1 MMNTNIKKWIRPD
14 YQPCLPLG
22 DGQSRITES
31 RSHILLSRQAACE
44 GAVLLKNENGLLPLR
59 DGQKIAVF
67 GKAQVDY
74 VKGGGGS
81 GDVTVSYIR
90 DIYEGLKLK
99 EEKVRV
105 FDALSLFYR
114 DYVNGQYQN
123 GEKRGRLAEPE
134 IPEALLRSAAD
145 YTDTAIIT
153 INRFSEEAVDRKND
167 GTDDYFSL
175 STAEKQMV
183 ADVCANFAHIIV
195 LLNVGA
201 MIDTSWFADDRR
213 VEAALMLW
221 QAGMEGGLAAA
232 DLLVGDANPSG
243 RLVDTCARSFWDY
256 PSSAEFHESDHYAK
270 YTEDVF
276 VGYRYFETVPGKKEC
291 VVYPFGYGLSYTD
304 FEISNAR
311 ACDNGKRIFVTAD
324 VTNIGSCAGK
334 EVVQLYYTPP
344 AGKLPKP
351 ARELCAFAKTSLLA
365 PGETETVTLSCDVTD
380 MASFD
385 DTGMIEQSAWVMEE
399 GEYRLLLGR
408 SVRDTVCLD
417 YSYVLTDPRVVE
429 KLHSYC
435 APGRLGKRMIADG
448 TYVEVPDVEITQ
460 KEFPCHYVCEYREAG
475 EDARKLQEVADG
487 KLSLDEFMTQ
497 LTDDEMQQLLTGT
510 DNTGV
515 ASTNGMGGLKRLGI
529 PNVMTTDGPAGVRIR
544 KNRGVSTTAFPT
556 ATALACTWNTKLLE
570 EIGQAGALEVKEN
583 NLSIWLTPAL
593 NIHRSPLCGRNFEYY
608 SEDPFISGKM
618 AAAMVRGIQSEQIVA
633 VAKHFACNN
642 KETLRKE
649 SDSIVSERALRE
661 IYLKGFE
668 ICIKE
673 SAPKM
678 IMSSYNL
685 LNGVLTSENA
695 ELLTGI
701 LREEWGYRGM
711 VTSDW
716 WNLMEHYKGVKAGN
730 DIRMPKEDI
739 GGLKEAYEKGLV
751 TRNEMAA
758 CVKRILEMILWL
770 E

>member
-1 MMNTNIKKWIRPD
+1 MNTNIKKWIRPD

>member
-1 MMNTNIKKWIRPD
+1 MEKWVRSN

-22 DGQSRITES
+22 DGQSRVTES
-31 RSHILLSRQAACE
+31 EAHIRLSRQAACE
-44 GAVLLKNENGLLPLR
+44 GAVLLKNENGLLPLKA
-59 DGQKIAVF
+59 GQKIAIF
-67 GKAQVDY
+67 GKAQIDY

-81 GDVTVSYIR
+81 GDVTVSYVR
-90 DIYEGLKLK
+90 NIYEGLKQK
-99 EEKVRV
+99 GEKVEV
-105 FDALSLFYR
+105 FDALSLFYLE
-114 DYVNGQYQN
+114 YVNRQYQK
-123 GEKRGRLAEPE
+123 GEKIGRLAEPE
-134 IPEALLRSAAD
+134 IPGQILRSAAEF
-145 YTDTAIIT
+145 TDTAIIT

-167 GTDDYFSL
+167 GTDDYFTL
-175 STAEKQMV
+175 SAPEKQMI
-183 ADVCANFAHIIV
+183 AGVCASFAHVIV

-201 MIDTSWFADDRR
+201 MIDTSWFADNDRI
-213 VEAALMLW
+213 ESALMLW

-232 DLLVGDANPSG
+232 DLLVGDVNPSG
-243 RLVDTCARSFWDY
+243 RLADTCARSFWDY

-270 YTEDVF
+270 YTEDIF

-304 FEISNAR
+304 FELSNIA
-311 ACDNGKRIFVTAD
+311 ACDNGKRIFVTVD
-324 VTNIGSCAGK
+324 VTNTGGYPGK
-334 EVVQLYYTPP
+334 EVVQLYYAAP
-344 AGKLPKP
+344 AGRFPKP
-351 ARELCAFAKTSLLA
+351 ALMLCAFAKTELLA
-365 PGETETVTLSCDVTD
+365 PGETETVTLSYDITD

-385 DTGMIEQSAWVMEE
+385 DTGVIEKSAWVMEQ
-399 GEYRLLLGR
+399 GEYRLFLGR
-408 SVRDTVCLD
+408 SVRDTVCLN
-417 YSYVLTDPRVVE
+417 YSYVLTEDRIVE

-435 APGRLGKRMIADG
+435 APKRLGKRMIADG
-448 TYVEVPDVEITQ
+448 TYVEVPDAEITQ

-475 EDARKLQEVADG
+475 EELRKLLDVAGG

-497 LTDDEMQQLLTGT
+497 LTDDELLQLLTGT

-515 ASTNGMGGLKRLGI
+515 ASTGGMGGLKRLGI

-544 KNRGVSTTAFPT
+544 KNRGVHTTAFPT
-556 ATALACTWNTKLLE
+556 ATALACTWNTNLLE

-618 AAAMVRGIQSEQIVA
+618 AAAMVRGIQSKNIVA

-668 ICIKE
+668 LCIKE

-678 IMSSYNL
+678 IMSSYNM

-695 ELLTGI
+695 ELLNGI
-701 LREEWGYRGM
+701 LREEWGYQGV

-730 DIRMPKEDI
+730 DIRMPREDI
-739 GGLKEAYEKGLV
+739 GPLREAYEEGCV
-751 TRNEMAA
+751 TRNEMAV